1 MGGDRNRAH
10 RGTEEPWTWGQEPRS
25 HGDRNPGHGDRNRG
39 HMGTG
44 TAVTWGQEPS
54 GLRPSSQ
61 ILTILSNK
69 KEIPSPA
76 GEGISF

>member
-10 RGTEEPWTWGQEPRS
+10 RGTEEPWTWGQEPS
-25 HGDRNPGHGDRNRG
+25 WFAGWEQEPWTWGQEPW
-39 HMGTG
+39 
-44 TAVTWGQEPS
+44 TWGQEPS